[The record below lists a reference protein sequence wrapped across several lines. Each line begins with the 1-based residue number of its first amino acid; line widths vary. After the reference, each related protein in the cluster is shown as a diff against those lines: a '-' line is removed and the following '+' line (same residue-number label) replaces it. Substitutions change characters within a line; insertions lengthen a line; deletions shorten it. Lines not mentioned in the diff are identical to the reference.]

1 MINFIYGDPGT
12 GKTEAIFNKLAEDAK
27 AKKNALVIVPEQ
39 MTVSMERDVL
49 KRLSPSAQLYI
60 EVVNFT
66 RLANKLFREHGGIT
80 YNYATPAVQKLIMW
94 QAVKSAAPF
103 LSEYKI
109 GAGDNNALADAML
122 ATYKEL
128 YASGISFEDLD
139 KLSLESRH
147 VTLSQAK
154 RYYYSAVYIF
164 NIVI

>member
-80 YNYATPAVQKLIMW
+80 YNYAT
-94 QAVKSAAPF
+94 QAV
-103 LSEYKI
+103 
-109 GAGDNNALADAML
+109 
-122 ATYKEL
+122 
-128 YASGISFEDLD
+128 
-139 KLSLESRH
+139 
-147 VTLSQAK
+147 
-154 RYYYSAVYIF
+154 
-164 NIVI
+164 